1 MLPPQRLWFLW
12 YKDEFSSLLNLKD
25 KNSNETDRINSYID
39 NLKEERAYKQEQIKA
54 QKRQNKLIAIAL
66 SKIQEQVEELKDDSL
81 AI

>member
-1 MLPPQRLWFLW
+1 MW

-25 KNSNETDRINSYID
+25 KNSNETDRIHSYID

-66 SKIQEQVEELKDDSL
+66 SKIQTQVEELKDDSG

>member
-1 MLPPQRLWFLW
+1 MW

-25 KNSNETDRINSYID
+25 KNSNETDRILSYID

-66 SKIQEQVEELKDDSL
+66 SKIQAQVEELKDDSG

>member
-1 MLPPQRLWFLW
+1 LW

-25 KNSNETDRINSYID
+25 KNSNETDRIHSYID

-66 SKIQEQVEELKDDSL
+66 SKIQTQVEELKDDSG

>member
-1 MLPPQRLWFLW
+1 LW

-25 KNSNETDRINSYID
+25 KNSNETDRIHSYID

-66 SKIQEQVEELKDDSL
+66 SKIQGQVEELKDDSN

>member
-1 MLPPQRLWFLW
+1 MW

-25 KNSNETDRINSYID
+25 KNSNETDRILSYID

-66 SKIQEQVEELKDDSL
+66 SKIQGQVEELKDDSG